1 MKRIMVVD
9 DEQDT
14 QTLFEQRFRR
24 EIKAALVD
32 LTFFFSAE
40 TALFYLQS
48 PQVTT
53 PELILSD
60 INMPGLGGLELLR
73 RVKAI
78 YQDLPVIMVTA
89 YSNKQN
95 YQIAME
101 NGADGYISKP
111 IDFKALK
118 AKVLEG

>member
-9 DEQDT
+9 DEPDT
-14 QTLFEQRFRR
+14 QALFEQRFRR
-24 EIKAALVD
+24 EIKANLVD

-48 PQVTT
+48 PQVDS
-53 PELILSD
+53 PEVILSD

-78 YQDLPVIMVTA
+78 YQDLTVLMVTA
-89 YSNKQN
+89 YSNTQN
-95 YQIAME
+95 YQIDME
-101 NGADGYISKP
+101 NGAGGYISKP

-118 AKVLEG
+118 AEVLGI

>member
-9 DEQDT
+9 DEPDT
-14 QTLFEQRFRR
+14 QALFEQRFRR
-24 EIKAALVD
+24 EIKANLVD

-48 PQVTT
+48 PQAAS
-53 PELILSD
+53 PEVILSD
-60 INMPGLGGLELLR
+60 INMPGMGGLELLR
-73 RVKAI
+73 RVKAT
-78 YQDLPVIMVTA
+78 YQDLTVIMVTA
-89 YSNKQN
+89 YSNTQN

-111 IDFKALK
+111 IDFKTLK
-118 AKVLEG
+118 AEVLGI

>member
-1 MKRIMVVD
+1 MVVD

-32 LTFFFSAE
+32 LIFFFSAE

-48 PQVTT
+48 PQAAT

-73 RVKAI
+73 RVKAL

-89 YSNKQN
+89 YSNNQN

-101 NGADGYISKP
+101 NGADDYISKP
-111 IDFKALK
+111 IDFRALK
-118 AKVLEG
+118 AKVLEE